1 MSSIRNTKNRIKS
14 VQTTAKIT
22 KAMKAIAAMR
32 LKRYS
37 SKATHVEQYT
47 KTLQNSLNDVLQTV
61 PATNSVLAGNPAG
74 KILLVIVGPSRGFC
88 GGLHRTAVSETI
100 KYFQAQSVDITDQ
113 SQVEIITINRPANRV
128 VSKTGGKVLASFD
141 GPYKQIDTY
150 KILPISELINQ
161 LWLTGTYKAVYLS
174 SAKANSALKANII
187 VDQFLPF
194 GESLGQKDNDG
205 NVGVSVTNKTPVNID
220 TDSDHLVAEIIPQL
234 IHAEIYL
241 GLLLTQTAEEGA
253 RMLAM
258 NQATDNAKELEKK
271 LQIVYFRQR
280 QAKITQEIAEI
291 VGGSL

>member
-37 SKATHVEQYT
+37 AKASHVEQYT

-61 PATNSVLAGNPAG
+61 PATNPILAGNPEG

-100 KYFQAQSVDITDQ
+100 KFFQSQDVDITDPA
-113 SQVEIITINRPANRV
+113 QVEIITINRPANRV
-128 VSKTGGKVLASFD
+128 LSKTGGKVLASFD

-161 LWLTGTYKAVYLS
+161 LWLTGNYRAVYLS
-174 SAKANSALKANII
+174 SAKANSALKANIV
-187 VDQFLPF
+187 VDKFLPF
-194 GESLGQKDNDG
+194 GAVASQ
-205 NVGVSVTNKTPVNID
+205 VGDTVVAVTNTKVPVNID
-220 TDSDHLVAEIIPQL
+220 TDSDHLVAEIVPQL

>member
-32 LKRYS
+32 LKRYAAKS
-37 SKATHVEQYT
+37 AHVEQYT

-61 PATNSVLAGNPAG
+61 SNSNKVLVGNPDG
-74 KILLVIVGPSRGFC
+74 KVLVIIVGPSRGFC
-88 GGLHRTAVSETI
+88 GGLHRTAVSETL
-100 KYFQAQSVDITDQ
+100 KFFTAQGIDITDQ
-113 SQVEIITINRPANRV
+113 NQAEIITINRPANRV
-128 VSKTGGKVLASFD
+128 ISKAGGKVVANFD

-150 KILPISELINQ
+150 KILPISELIYQ
-161 LWLTGTYKAVYLS
+161 LWLSGNFKSIFLS

-187 VDQFLPF
+187 VDKFLPF
-194 GESLGQKDNDG
+194 GE
-205 NVGVSVTNKTPVNID
+205 TNPEAKISTHSPVNID
-220 TDSDHLVAEIIPQL
+220 TDSEHLLSEIIPQL
-234 IHAEIYL
+234 IHAQVYL

-258 NQATDNAKELEKK
+258 NQATDNAKDLEKK
-271 LQIVYFRQR
+271 LQTIYFRQR

>member
-37 SKATHVEQYT
+37 AKASHVEEYT

-61 PATNSVLAGNPAG
+61 PAVSPVLKGNPEG

-100 KYFQAQSVDITDQ
+100 KSFQAQNVDITDP

-128 VSKTGGKVLASFD
+128 LSKTGGKVLASFD

-161 LWLTGTYKAVYLS
+161 LWLTGNYKAVYLS

-194 GESLGQKDNDG
+194 GGDINQGG
-205 NVGVSVTNKTPVNID
+205 NVGVSVTYKTPVNID
-220 TDSDHLVAEIIPQL
+220 TDSGHLIAEIVPQL

>member
-37 SKATHVEQYT
+37 AKATHVEQYA

-61 PATNSVLAGNPAG
+61 PSTNPVLAGNPEG

-100 KYFQAQSVDITDQ
+100 KFFQAQNVDITDP
-113 SQVEIITINRPANRV
+113 SKVEIISINRPANRV
-128 VSKTGGKVLASFD
+128 LSKTGGKVLASFD

-161 LWLTGTYKAVYLS
+161 LWLTGNYKAVYLS
-174 SAKANSALKANII
+174 SAKANSALKANIN
-187 VDQFLPF
+187 VDKFLPF
-194 GESLGQKDNDG
+194 GGDVNKNFITSIES
-205 NVGVSVTNKTPVNID
+205 KTPVNID
-220 TDSDHLVAEIIPQL
+220 TDSDHLIAEIVPQL

>member
-61 PATNSVLAGNPAG
+61 PSTNPILAGNPSG

-100 KYFQAQSVDITDQ
+100 KFFQAQGVDITNPN
-113 SQVEIITINRPANRV
+113 QVEIITINRPANRV
-128 VSKTGGKVLASFD
+128 LSKTGGKVLASFD

-161 LWLTGTYKAVYLS
+161 LWLTSNYKAVYLS
-174 SAKANSALKANII
+174 FAKANSALKANII
-187 VDQFLPF
+187 VDKFLPF
-194 GESLGQKDNDG
+194 GGRVNGRNSG
-205 NVGVSVTNKTPVNID
+205 NVGVSVTSKTPVNID
-220 TDSDHLVAEIIPQL
+220 TDSDHLIGEIVPQL
-234 IHAEIYL
+234 IHAEVYL

>member
-37 SKATHVEQYT
+37 AKAKHVEEYA
-47 KTLQNSLNDVLQTV
+47 KTLQNSLNEVLQTISSNNK
-61 PATNSVLAGNPAG
+61 TLTGNPSG

-88 GGLHRTAVSETI
+88 GGLHRTAVSQTI
-100 KYFQAQSVDITDQ
+100 KFFQAQNVDITDPAK
-113 SQVEIITINRPANRV
+113 VEIITINRPANRV
-128 VSKTGGKVLASFD
+128 LSKTGGKVLASFD

-150 KILPISELINQ
+150 KILPISELIHQ
-161 LWLTGTYKAVYLS
+161 LWLTANYKAVYLS
-174 SAKANSALKANII
+174 FAKANSALKANII

-194 GESLGQKDNDG
+194 GD
-205 NVGVSVTNKTPVNID
+205 VSNNGTAMDASTKKTPVNVD
-220 TDSDHLVAEIIPQL
+220 TDSEHLVAEIVPQL

>member
-37 SKATHVEQYT
+37 AKSTHVEQYT

-61 PATNSVLAGNPAG
+61 PATNPILTGNPVG

-100 KYFQAQSVDITDQ
+100 KSFQAQNVDITDPT
-113 SQVEIITINRPANRV
+113 QVEIIAINKPANRV
-128 VSKTGGKVLASFD
+128 LSKTGGKVVANFD

-161 LWLTGTYKAVYLS
+161 LWLTGNYKAVYLS

-187 VDQFLPF
+187 VDKFLPF
-194 GESLGQKDNDG
+194 GGDSAHSGDT
-205 NVGVSVTNKTPVNID
+205 VVAVTNTKTPVNVD
-220 TDSDHLVAEIIPQL
+220 TDSDHLIAEIVPQL

>member
-32 LKRYS
+32 LRRYS
-37 SKATHVEQYT
+37 AKAIHVENYT

-61 PATNSVLAGNPAG
+61 SSNNPILVGNPSG
-74 KILLVIVGPSRGFC
+74 KTLVVIVGPSRGFC
-88 GGLHRTAVSETI
+88 GGLHRTCISETM
-100 KYFQAQSVDITDQ
+100 KYFTTHGIDITDQ
-113 SQVEIITINRPANRV
+113 NQAEIITINRPANRV
-128 VSKTGGKVLASFD
+128 ITKTGGKVVASFD

-150 KILPISELINQ
+150 KVLPISELISQ
-161 LWLTGTYKAVYLS
+161 LWVTGNYKSIYLS
-174 SAKANSALKANII
+174 FAKANSALKANII

-194 GESLGQKDNDG
+194 AKDEKIQ
-205 NVGVSVTNKTPVNID
+205 SKTPVNID
-220 TDSDHLVAEIIPQL
+220 TDSDHLIAEIVPQL
-234 IHAEIYL
+234 IHAEVYL

>member
-37 SKATHVEQYT
+37 TKSTHVEQYT

-61 PATNSVLAGNPAG
+61 PAVSPVLKGNPEG

-100 KYFQAQSVDITDQ
+100 KSFQAHNVDITDP
-113 SQVEIITINRPANRV
+113 SQVEIVTINRPANRV
-128 VSKTGGKVLASFD
+128 LSKTGGKVLASFD

-161 LWLTGTYKAVYLS
+161 LWLTGNYKAVYLS
-174 SAKANSALKANII
+174 SAKANSALKANIV

-194 GESLGQKDNDG
+194 GGDLSQGG
-205 NVGVSVTNKTPVNID
+205 SVGVAVKNKSPVNID
-220 TDSDHLVAEIIPQL
+220 TDSNHLIAEIIPQL

>member
-37 SKATHVEQYT
+37 AKAQHVENYT
-47 KTLQNSLNDVLQTV
+47 KTLQKSLNDVLQTI
-61 PATNSVLAGNPAG
+61 SVNKPILKGNPEG
-74 KILLVIVGPSRGFC
+74 KTLVVVVGPSRGFC
-88 GGLHRTAVSETI
+88 GGLHRTCVSETM
-100 KYFQAQSVDITDQ
+100 KHFQAQNIDITDQ
-113 SQVEIITINRPANRV
+113 SQAEIITINRPANRV
-128 VSKTGGKVLASFD
+128 ISKTGGKVIASFD

-150 KILPISELINQ
+150 KVLPISELISQ
-161 LWLTGTYKAVYLS
+161 LWITGNYSSIHLS
-174 SAKANSALKANII
+174 FAKANSALKANII
-187 VDQFLPF
+187 VDKFLPF
-194 GESLGQKDNDG
+194 VEEETVQ
-205 NVGVSVTNKTPVNID
+205 TKTPVNID
-220 TDSDHLVAEIIPQL
+220 TDSDHLIAEIIPQL
-234 IHAEIYL
+234 IHAEVYL